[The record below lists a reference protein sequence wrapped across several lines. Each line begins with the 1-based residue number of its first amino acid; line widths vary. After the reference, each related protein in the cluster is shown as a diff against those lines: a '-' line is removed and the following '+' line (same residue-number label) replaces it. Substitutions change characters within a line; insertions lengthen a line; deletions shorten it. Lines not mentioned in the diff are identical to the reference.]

1 MHPVFRERLSVCRLT
16 LGDLVLMVREDQVL
30 AARMDIDLITEV
42 SLCHNRALDMPARTA
57 FAPRGLPVR
66 LTFFFRLPENKVVR
80 VLFSFLTGYLNLTET
95 GLKIIQVLVGQ
106 LSVIFKLAD
115 TVINCS
121 VRSNIRVAFLDQSA
135 DHV

>member
-1 MHPVFRERLSVCRLT
+1 
-16 LGDLVLMVREDQVL
+16 MVREDQVL

-42 SLCHNRALDMPARTA
+42 SLCHNGALDMPARTA

-95 GLKIIQVLVGQ
+95 RLKIIQVLVGQ